1 MYKMRMFLIICLC
14 VYMNNVKA
22 SYLFSLDKEVVYD
35 AVDVSQ
41 IAISDLANTKKV
53 DIYGGQIDTVA
64 SCDSS
69 IVNIYDGTLKNV
81 SARFLS
87 TLNIFGGQNKGVA
100 AFNSGSIFLYGG
112 GVQYLE
118 AYESSRVHIYGF
130 NFSYELYNNTIL
142 SPSGFP
148 IVGKIFGIWG
158 DLTPFVVEI
167 GNYNGDVP
175 IDNPVTFDHIIFHEI
190 PEPASLLL
198 LGLGAL
204 VVGRWTKKNSIFIT

>member
-1 MYKMRMFLIICLC
+1 MAKLRMFLIICLC
-14 VYMNNVKA
+14 FYVNNLKA
-22 SYLFSLDKEVVYD
+22 SYLFSFDEEVVYD

-41 IAISDLANTKKV
+41 IAISDFSNTKKV

-69 IVNIYDGTLKNV
+69 IINIYNGKLKNV
-81 SARFLS
+81 SARFSS

-118 AYESSRVHIYGF
+118 AYESSMVYIYGY
-130 NFSYELYNNTIL
+130 NISYELYSNTIL

-148 IVGKIFGIWG
+148 IVGKIFGLWG
-158 DLTPFVVEI
+158 DLTPFVIEI

-175 IDNPVTFDHIIFHEI
+175 IENPVTFDHIIFHEI

-198 LGLGAL
+198 LGLGTLA
-204 VVGRWTKKNSIFIT
+204 VGRWAKKK